1 MKFISTS
8 GKAKPASFR
17 EAVLQGLAPDGGL
30 YVPQHIPVLDEETI
44 RKFSTMT
51 VSEIAF
57 VVLQP
62 YLADDF
68 TAEEIELMVKESLTM
83 PFPLKQVAE
92 SVWALELF
100 HGPTLAFKDVGARFL
115 AQVLK
120 KIVAHTQ
127 TQITILTATS
137 GDTGS
142 AVAHAFYNVPGVKV
156 VVLYPDGRI
165 SAMQEKQIATWGGN
179 IQAIRVGGSFDDCQ
193 RMVKEAF
200 ADAELK
206 QQLGLTSAN
215 SINLARWLPQAIYY
229 FYAWSR
235 LGASQ
240 PVVFSVPSGN
250 FGNLAAGMLAYFM
263 GLPSKWVAATN
274 VNDVVPE
281 YLRTGVFR
289 PRTSEPT
296 ISNAMDVG
304 NPSNFS
310 RLLYLFDQA
319 YSSLATSISGYAFTD
334 EQTRTAI
341 SNVYHQWGYVLDP
354 HGAVAWLGLQAYLQK
369 NAGIAGVF
377 LATAHPAKFKNVV
390 EACMDKPLS
399 VPESITSLLNR
410 PITSCYC
417 HANIESLKDLLL
429 DSRSN
434 A

>member
-1 MKFISTS
+1 
-8 GKAKPASFR
+8 
-17 EAVLQGLAPDGGL
+17 
-30 YVPQHIPVLDEETI
+30 
-44 RKFSTMT
+44 
-51 VSEIAF
+51 
-57 VVLQP
+57 
-62 YLADDF
+62 
-68 TAEEIELMVKESLTM
+68 
-83 PFPLKQVAE
+83 
-92 SVWALELF
+92 
-100 HGPTLAFKDVGARFL
+100 
-115 AQVLK
+115 
-120 KIVAHTQ
+120 VAHTQ

-289 PRTSEPT
+289 PRTSVPT

-319 YSSLATSISGYAFTD
+319 YSTLATSISGYAFTD

-390 EACMDKPLS
+390 EACLDKPLS